1 MIKQKLVELWERW
14 RIWLLVGLILINFQ
28 SRILLRLMPD
38 LKVKNYLGLKN
49 RKIDLENKESNDSVL
64 GDFFL
69 NQNQILFD
77 IDFDENDW

>member
-49 RKIDLENKESNDSVL
+49 RKIDLENKESNDAVL

>member
-1 MIKQKLVELWERW
+1 ML
-14 RIWLLVGLILINFQ
+14 
-28 SRILLRLMPD
+28 D
-38 LKVKNYLGLKN
+38 LKAKHYLKLKN
-49 RKIDLENKESNDSVL
+49 RKIDLKNKESNDAVL